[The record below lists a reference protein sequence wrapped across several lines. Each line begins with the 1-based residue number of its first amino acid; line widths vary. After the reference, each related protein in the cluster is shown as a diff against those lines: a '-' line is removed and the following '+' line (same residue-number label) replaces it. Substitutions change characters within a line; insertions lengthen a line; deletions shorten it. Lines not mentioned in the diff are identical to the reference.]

1 LRNREGFR
9 IGADALGNQFEQTL
23 EVRLSRWKAVPSRTE
38 DGYVIEFEIPLDLID
53 TQDGPGFR
61 PATTGSELR
70 MNISILDYDEPGHKL
85 ASYGVLWAE
94 DRKWSLV
101 HGGEDF
107 WAAELRL
114 TPAPAPHR

>member
-1 LRNREGFR
+1 
-9 IGADALGNQFEQTL
+9 
-23 EVRLSRWKAVPSRTE
+23 
-38 DGYVIEFEIPLDLID
+38 VIEFEIPLDLID

-70 MNISILDYDEPGHKL
+70 MNISILDYDEPANKL

-94 DRKWSLV
+94 DRKWSLQ
-101 HGGEDF
+101 HGGEDY
-107 WAAELRL
+107 WAAALRL